1 MAIKFN
7 ELAEKEYYTL
17 RQEML
22 SAIEGSRHEVYRDSK
37 GVATIGIGLNLRNKN
52 IARSVLEANLTSH
65 KGTQTQA
72 EPKGIEK
79 RLAASAASFYADT
92 ATKNAIDARCGRKLQ
107 KIVI

>member
-17 RQEML
+17 RQEIL
-22 SAIEGSRHEVYRDSK
+22 SVIEGSRHEVYRDSK
-37 GVATIGIGLNLRNKN
+37 GIATIGIGLNLRNDD
-52 IARSVLEANLTSH
+52 IARSVLKANLTRH
-65 KGTQTQA
+65 KGA
-72 EPKGIEK
+72 KGIEK
-79 RLAASAASFYADT
+79 RLAASAAGFYADA